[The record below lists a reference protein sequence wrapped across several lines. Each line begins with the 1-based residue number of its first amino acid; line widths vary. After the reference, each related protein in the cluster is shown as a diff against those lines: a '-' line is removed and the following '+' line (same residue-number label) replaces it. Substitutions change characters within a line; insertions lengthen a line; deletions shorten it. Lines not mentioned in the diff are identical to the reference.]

1 MVLLLIIGAV
11 EQHFAFCRDEV
22 TEIIIIG
29 SLVENEIR
37 VTAEVMNLFI
47 TENGLYCPQ
56 VLPLQLWLVVTWW
69 NQDNVVCVI
78 LVENLFYVFKMFLYI
93 FINCWLRNYR

>member
-1 MVLLLIIGAV
+1 MVLLRIVGAV

-22 TEIIIIG
+22 PEIIIIG

-56 VLPLQLWLVVTWW
+56 VLPLQLWPVVTWW
-69 NQDNVVCVI
+69 NQDDVVCAI
-78 LVENLFYVFKMFLYI
+78 LVENLFYVFKLFLYI